1 MQILD
6 KFLTKIE
13 ECESLAERAQ
23 TPDAKEK
30 FQVLSRMWER
40 LAVFRASDD
49 VTIPTREL
57 SPRPHDASI
66 GP

>member
-30 FQVLSRMWER
+30 YRVLGRMWER
-40 LAVFRASDD
+40 LAVFRASGGSQDSQG
-49 VTIPTREL
+49 P
-57 SPRPHDASI
+57 SAS
-66 GP
+66 GR